1 MQNLL
6 KEVTYKTIKNCKK
19 KEIVLPGEYSKSF
32 EKHAN
37 EIGLDLENDAIV
49 LKDLHQDE
57 NKLNF
62 IVQETNSNLQSLGT
76 SAKNAEIAIQN
87 KDDKALR
94 MVQNEV
100 SSMQEKINFLQKELF
115 TDSLTK
121 AKNRKWFED
130 FYIKEDK
137 FPNNGF
143 LAFIDL
149 DRFKQINDT
158 HGHLVGDQVLRYLS
172 EFLKKELTLEGISII
187 RFAGDE
193 FIVLFDNS
201 TLTEKKVENLLKST
215 QEKLS
220 KLKLKSKTI
229 DNLTF
234 SFSYGLVSFKTNDS
248 LEVILCDA
256 DEKMYKNKQL
266 RKES

>member
-6 KEVTYKTIKNCKK
+6 KEVTYKTIKKVRKK
-19 KEIVLPGEYSKSF
+19 DIVTPGEYSKSF
-32 EKHAN
+32 EKHAQ
-37 EIGLDLENDAIV
+37 EIGLDLKNDAII

-57 NKLNF
+57 HKLNF
-62 IVQETNSNLQSLGT
+62 IVKETNDNLQSLGT

-87 KDDKALR
+87 RDDKALR
-94 MVQNEV
+94 MVQNEI
-100 SSMQEKINFLQKELF
+100 SSMQEKIDFLQRELF

-149 DRFKQINDT
+149 DNFKQINDT

-172 EFLKKELTLEGISII
+172 EFLKKEILLEHTSVI
-187 RFAGDE
+187 RYAGDE
-193 FIVLFDNS
+193 FIVLFDKS
-201 TLTEKKVENLLKST
+201 NLSESEVKS
-215 QEKLS
+215 QIEQAQIKLGS
-220 KLKLKSKTI
+220 LKLKSKTV
-229 DNLTF
+229 DNLGF
-234 SFSYGLVSFKTNDS
+234 SFSFGISSFSQDDELNT
-248 LEVILCDA
+248 ILAVA
-256 DEKMYKNKQL
+256 DENMYHNKQS
-266 RKES
+266 RR